1 MKPTHY
7 TAQLIFHHDHPRR
20 LFPHEKYGL
29 SGGWRAAAVAAV
41 AVIDSFEG
49 TPPNGPFHVRVFK
62 ETKEGYPIIER
73 YDDGSESYE
82 RRYEVRRSGDRLV
95 CSHSYWCTHQYA
107 EEDLEKSY
115 QNKHLGDADETV

>member
-1 MKPTHY
+1 MNPSHY
-7 TAQLIFHHDHPRR
+7 TAQLIFHASHPRR
-20 LFPHEKYGL
+20 LFPFEKYPL
-29 SGGWRAAAVAAV
+29 EKGWRGAAVA

-62 ETKEGYPIIER
+62 ETKEGYPTIER

-107 EEDLEKSY
+107 DKDLEKSY
-115 QNKHLGDADETV
+115 QKKHLGDSE